1 MRQIPLAV
9 ELRDS
14 ATFATFSAGPNGLA
28 VAFLQTLAAGS
39 GRGCWLWGAAGSGK
53 SHLLQAACAAAAESN
68 RLAAYLP
75 MTQLAPMGP
84 EALSGWSGQDLV
96 AVDELDVIV
105 GERRFETPLF
115 TLYNELADQGGIL
128 LVASET
134 PPASLE
140 FSLPD
145 LRSRLAAGA
154 VFQLAALDEDDAVDA
169 LRLRARHRG
178 LELPEDTARY
188 LLRRVPRDMASL
200 CEWLDR
206 LDLASLAAQRRLTV
220 PFVRQV
226 LAAETDPGSGG

>member
-1 MRQIPLAV
+1 VRQIPLAV

-14 ATFATFSAGPNGLA
+14 ATFATYSAGSNALA
-28 VAFLQTLAAGS
+28 VAFLQTLAAGR
-39 GRGCWLWGAAGSGK
+39 GRGCWIWGAAGSGK
-53 SHLLQAACAAAAESN
+53 SHLLQASCATATEN
-68 RLAAYLP
+68 CRLAAYLP

-105 GERRFETPLF
+105 GDRRLETPLF
-115 TLYNELADQGGIL
+115 TLYNELADRGGTL

-134 PPASLE
+134 PPASLA
-140 FSLPD
+140 FTLPD

-154 VFQLAALDEDDAVDA
+154 VFQLTAPDEHGAVDA
-169 LRLRARHRG
+169 LQLRARHRG
-178 LELPEDTARY
+178 LDLPEDTARY

-226 LAAETDPGSGG
+226 LAADKGPGSAD